1 MPIQDESKNIQP
13 SQPTA
18 AEHVAAASQLLR
30 ALQEKIG
37 EHPEIGEAVNRLE
50 MALASLGVQTGGFL

>member
-1 MPIQDESKNIQP
+1 MPTQGESKP
-13 SQPTA
+13 ESAAPTA
-18 AEHVAAASQLLR
+18 AEHVAAASQLLK
-30 ALQEKIG
+30 ALQAKIG

>member
-1 MPIQDESKNIQP
+1 MPTQGGPKPQSGE
-13 SQPTA
+13 PTA
-18 AEHVAAASQLLR
+18 AEHVVAASQLLKS
-30 ALQEKIG
+30 LQAKIG